1 MGMWDLIQQWRSTAK
16 HDRQGVADQG
26 FSDNVGATHQADEI
40 AGLDFRKAIDSHL
53 QWKERLRA
61 VVEGDSEEQLDL
73 RQVARD
79 DQCVLGKWIHGPG
92 TATYGNSEQ
101 FASLRSHHA
110 NFHVCTA
117 GILAEAQAGRTHE
130 AKVQL
135 TNTYAK
141 ASEAVKHD
149 LIRLYLALSQH

>member
-1 MGMWDLIQQWRSTAK
+1 MWDLIQQWRSSTRHDAK
-16 HDRQGVADQG
+16 AAPDKG
-26 FSDNVGATHQADEI
+26 FSDNVGSTHQADEI
-40 AGLDFRKAIDSHL
+40 AGLDFRKAIDAHL

-61 VVEGDSEEQLDL
+61 AVDGNSEEHLDL

-92 TATYGNSEQ
+92 NASYGDSEQ
-101 FASLRSHHA
+101 FVSLRGHHA
-110 NFHVCTA
+110 DFHVCAA
-117 GILAEAQAGRTHE
+117 GILAEAQAGRAHE
-130 AKVQL
+130 AKLQL